1 MDCVDNTIDGLKEHE
16 GRIDIWKVDMP
27 SEEYEVKHCYE
38 GQKACVNSCE
48 EVWLLED
55 DR

>member
-38 GQKACVNSCE
+38 G
-48 EVWLLED
+48 
-55 DR
+55 